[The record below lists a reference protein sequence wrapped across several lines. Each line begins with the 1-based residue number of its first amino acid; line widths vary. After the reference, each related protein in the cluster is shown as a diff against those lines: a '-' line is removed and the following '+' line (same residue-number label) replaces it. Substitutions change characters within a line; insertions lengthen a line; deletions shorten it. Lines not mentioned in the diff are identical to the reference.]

1 MREGTCPR
9 FDLARRISPSYAY
22 NPKIAAIVVHGSVA
36 RGWSDRYSDLEMK
49 AFWQDPPSDD
59 ERVDAI
65 ARAGGNVSRLYPY
78 EPENI
83 DWSDEFYVDDIKV
96 DMSHSTTADVDLCI
110 IDVTQRFDPS
120 LLKQQIVAQIRYG
133 IPLHGV
139 ERLALWKAHAASY
152 PDGLVQAMFRQH
164 LALTPRWKGKVLL
177 ARHDWLALHEA
188 LGSDV
193 RAVLT
198 ALLVLNRIYI
208 QHVGL
213 KWADRQIA
221 EMQIAPVDLS
231 LRLERILHSDPE
243 EGLQEL
249 HRLIEETF
257 ALVAHHL
264 PCIDI
269 SVVRKR
275 YGRSTRFHVK
285 ESEN

>member
-1 MREGTCPR
+1 MTEGTRPR
-9 FDLARRISPSYAY
+9 LDLARRISPSYAC
-22 NPKIAAIVVHGSVA
+22 NPKVAAIVVHGSVA

-49 AFWQDPPSDD
+49 AFWLDPPSDD

-65 ARAGGNVSRLYPY
+65 QRAGGNVRQLYPY
-78 EPENI
+78 ERENI

-96 DMSHSTTADVDLCI
+96 DMSHSTTADVDQCMT
-110 IDVTQRFDPS
+110 DVTQRFDPS

-133 IPLHGV
+133 IPLHGG
-139 ERLALWKAHAASY
+139 EQLASWKAQAASY
-152 PDGLVQAMFRQH
+152 PDGLVQAMLRQH
-164 LALTPRWKGKVLL
+164 LALTPRWKGKMLL

-188 LGSDV
+188 LGSDT
-193 RAVLT
+193 RAILT

-213 KWADRQIA
+213 KWVDRQIA

-231 LRLERILHSDPE
+231 LRLERILHSDPH

-249 HRLIEETF
+249 HTLTEETF
-257 ALVAHHL
+257 ELVAHHL

-269 SVVRKR
+269 AVVRKR
-275 YGRSTRFHVK
+275 YRDSSRFK
-285 ESEN
+285 ARESEN